1 MTLLSPLPSIIMTPN
16 RLHLS
21 SLPFPQPTPFLIYD
35 GRMGR
40 QIQCSV
46 LGRTTV
52 GQWCGDRHVM
62 KLEFEAFRNGLVSF
76 VKETKAS

>member
-1 MTLLSPLPSIIMTPN
+1 
-16 RLHLS
+16 
-21 SLPFPQPTPFLIYD
+21 
-35 GRMGR
+35 
-40 QIQCSV
+40 
-46 LGRTTV
+46 V